1 MTGPQAGPPDY
12 DEDDLVEVRFPL
24 AGQAQADRD
33 DWPWRPGVIVERV
46 GEDEW
51 LVLVEDISLAAL
63 DGDELVYPTC
73 FRDAGELRPR
83 PGAS

>member
-1 MTGPQAGPPDY
+1 MSGPPDY
-12 DEDDLVEVRFPL
+12 AEDDEVEVRFPL
-24 AGQAQADRD
+24 AAQAQGDRD

-51 LVLVEDISLAAL
+51 LVCVTDPALAAL

-73 FRDAGELRPR
+73 FRDASEIRPR
-83 PGAS
+83 PGTS